1 MLLDIAKLP
10 TAGNSAIRLHPSDNV
25 AVARVP
31 IPAGTGL
38 SVEGLQVTAR
48 EAIPAGHKI
57 ALRAIRAGE
66 LVERYGQAIGR
77 ASQMIEAGRHVHTHN
92 LSFEE
97 LQFDYEF
104 PATETPVPQASK
116 DAPTFLGYQRADGR
130 VGTRNYIAV
139 MAASNCA
146 AHTAELIARS
156 YEDQPLPPNVDGVV
170 AFPHGEG
177 CGHVFGADVDQLR
190 RTMGGVLAHP
200 NVSAG
205 IILGLGCEVNQID
218 YYLSDGGQGPGG
230 VPAASAGRDRGAP
243 LAGVTLQSSG
253 GTRGAVEAARREIAR
268 FLERAAA
275 EKRTETPASK
285 IVLGLN
291 CGGSDSFSGITANP
305 ALGYCSDLLAEAG
318 ATAVLAETPEIF
330 GAEHLLVKRA
340 RNKQVAEKLLSYIQE
355 YKNYLKRFG
364 SGFDDNPS
372 PGNKQGGLSNILE
385 KSLGAVAKGG
395 TSPLIDVYDFAERV
409 TSPGFVFMNTPGYD
423 PVSLTGLAAGG
434 CNLLAFTTGRGS
446 AIGFPTVPVI
456 KISSNSNMYRRM
468 TDNMDIN
475 AGAIADGEAPV
486 AQVGREIFDFVLEVA
501 SGRRTCAE
509 RLGHREF
516 VPWRIGPVM

>member
-10 TAGNSAIRLHPSDNV
+10 AAENSAIRLHPTDNV

-31 IPAGTGL
+31 IPAGTEL
-38 SVEGLQVTAR
+38 RVEGLPLVTR

-57 ALRAIRAGE
+57 ALRAIRPGE
-66 LVERYGQAIGR
+66 IVERYGQAIGR
-77 ASQMIEAGRHVHTHN
+77 ASQPIEAGRHVHTHN

-97 LQFDYEF
+97 MRFDYEF
-104 PATETPVPQASK
+104 PAMETPVPQPPA
-116 DAPTFLGYQRADGR
+116 DAPTFLGYAREDGR

-139 MAASNCA
+139 VAASNCA
-146 AHTAELIARS
+146 AHTAEIVARG
-156 YEDQPLPPNVDGVV
+156 YEGQTLPPNVDGVA
-170 AFPHGEG
+170 AFPHGDG
-177 CGHVFGADVDQLR
+177 CGQTFGPDVDQLR
-190 RTMGGVLAHP
+190 RTLGGVLGHP
-200 NVSAG
+200 NVSAA

-218 YYLSDGGQGPGG
+218 HYLSGE
-230 VPAASAGRDRGAP
+230 AGRTVP
-243 LAGVTLQSSG
+243 IAGLTLQSSG
-253 GTRGAVEAARREIAR
+253 GTRGAVEAARREISR
-268 FLERAAA
+268 FLDRAAA
-275 EKRTETPASK
+275 EWRTEAPASK
-285 IVLGLN
+285 IVLGLK

-305 ALGYCSDLLAEAG
+305 ALGCCSDLLAEMG
-318 ATAVLAETPEIF
+318 GTAVLAETPEIV

-340 RNKQVAEKLLSYIQE
+340 RNRQVAEKLLAYIRKYKE
-355 YKNYLKRFG
+355 YLNRFA

-395 TSPLIDVYDFAERV
+395 TSPLIDVYDYAERV
-409 TSPGFVFMNTPGYD
+409 ASPGFVFMNTPGYD
-423 PVSLTGLAAGG
+423 PVSVTGLAAGG
-434 CNLLAFTTGRGS
+434 CNLIAFTTGRGS

-456 KISSNSNMYRRM
+456 KIASNSNMYRRM
-468 TDNMDIN
+468 ADNMDVN
-475 AGAIADGEAPV
+475 AGAIADGEKTV
-486 AQVGREIFDFVLEVA
+486 QQVGREIFDFVLEVA

>member
-10 TAGNSAIRLHPSDNV
+10 TAGNSAIRLHPTDNV
-25 AVARVP
+25 AVARVALA
-31 IPAGTGL
+31 AGTEL
-38 SVEGLQVTAR
+38 SVEGVRLVTR

-57 ALRAIRAGE
+57 ALGDIRPGE
-66 LVERYGQAIGR
+66 LVERYGQGIGR
-77 ASQMIEAGRHVHTHN
+77 ASQAIAAGQHVHTHN

-97 LQFDYEF
+97 MQFDYEF
-104 PATETPVPQASK
+104 PATETPVPQGSK
-116 DAPTFLGYQRADGR
+116 DAPTFLGYRRADGR

-156 YEDQPLPPNVDGVV
+156 YEEQTLPPGVDGVV

-218 YYLSDGGQGPGG
+218 HYLTGE
-230 VPAASAGRDRGAP
+230 AGNGAP
-243 LAGVTLQSSG
+243 LVGVTLQASG
-253 GTRGAVEAARREIAR
+253 GTRGAVEAARREIAK
-268 FLERAAA
+268 FLDRAAA
-275 EKRTETPASK
+275 EKRSEAPASK
-285 IVLGLN
+285 LVLGLN

-305 ALGYCSDLLAEAG
+305 ALGYCSDLLAEMG

-340 RNKQVAEKLLSYIQE
+340 RNKQVAEKLLGYIRKYKE
-355 YKNYLKRFG
+355 YLRQFG

-385 KSLGAVAKGG
+385 KSLGAVAKSG
-395 TSPLIDVYDFAERV
+395 TSPLIEVYDFAERIA
-409 TSPGFVFMNTPGYD
+409 SPGFVFMNTPGYD

-434 CNLLAFTTGRGS
+434 CTLLAFTTGRGS

-456 KISSNSNMYRRM
+456 KIASNSGMYRRM

-475 AGAIADGEAPV
+475 AGAIADGEKTV
-486 AQVGREIFDFVLEVA
+486 AQVGREILDFVLEVA